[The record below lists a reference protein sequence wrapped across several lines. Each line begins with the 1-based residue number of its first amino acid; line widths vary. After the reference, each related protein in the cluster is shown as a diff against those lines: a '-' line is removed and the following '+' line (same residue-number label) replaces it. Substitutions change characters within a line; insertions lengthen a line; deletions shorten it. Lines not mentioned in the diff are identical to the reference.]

1 MSNSDKDLRTTSV
14 DANVIG
20 PTFASIPP
28 VKLPTGPTGDT
39 GPPGVTGPTGLPI
52 LAYGYFWQTE
62 ILTVSFQ
69 DFFSFNHLGPT
80 AGGVSLANPT
90 AISISQS
97 GDYRISFIATINIS
111 GLFPQIPI
119 ISLTLNNSPI
129 LNSQSD
135 FGIQVNNSASTG
147 CYELCG
153 ELILAIP
160 SNSTLQLRNNSF
172 IDSENITTCGASGLN
187 TLELTIFKLSL

>member
-1 MSNSDKDLRTTSV
+1 
-14 DANVIG
+14 AG
-20 PTFASIPP
+20 A
-28 VKLPTGPTGDT
+28 TGPTGVT
-39 GPPGVTGPTGLPI
+39 GDVGPTGPTGLPV

-80 AGGVSLANPT
+80 AGGISLSNPT
-90 AISISQS
+90 TISITQA
-97 GDYRISFIATINIS
+97 GDYHISFIATININ

-119 ISLTLNNSPI
+119 ISLMLNNSPI
-129 LNSQSD
+129 INSQSD
-135 FGIQVNNSASTG
+135 FGIQVNNSTSTG

-153 ELILAIP
+153 ELILAIS
-160 SNSTLQLRNNSF
+160 SNSILQLRNNSF

-187 TLELTIFKLSL
+187 TLELTIIKLSL